1 MHQNIHTIPHFYVSL
16 LDMSLYKCQAKAG
29 NAQLQ
34 GEKESSE
41 KHWVSSDLDGIYQMH
56 GTGQLMATYF
66 MPR

>member
-1 MHQNIHTIPHFYVSL
+1 MH
-16 LDMSLYKCQAKAG
+16 LYKCQAKAG

-41 KHWVSSDLDGIYQMH
+41 KHWVSSDLGGIYEMH
-56 GTGQLMATYF
+56 GTGQLMAAYF